1 MQSLY
6 GLVTSTAEPIPLHGV
21 KVEGDILGRAARVRV
36 TQRFKNQETEAVE
49 AVYRFPLPEA
59 AAVSGFK
66 ARIDGRVI
74 TGKVEERE
82 KAFEIYDKAIA
93 GGHGGYLLDQERPNI
108 FTLSVGNLKPGS
120 EAVIEIEFVTL
131 LDVEGSRIRFCLPTA
146 ISPRYVPKG
155 MPDKDGVPETD
166 RIHPTYAPDVPYGL
180 SISID
185 IHDGREV
192 AALESPS
199 HAIQVD
205 LARDP
210 VRVQFSAR
218 SVKMDRDFILYVTPR
233 ERESASRAYRVRTD
247 DGTFLQLDLLVSAG
261 EDGSEM
267 ESHPG
272 KSRGRALAGPG
283 KAGRR
288 TNRDP
293 RREIIFLLDCSG
305 SMTGDSIKEAK
316 RALEICLKGMEM
328 GTVFNL
334 CRFGSTH
341 EFLFEKPAVYTSRT
355 CQRALKYL
363 EGTDAD
369 LGGTEVLSPLKAI
382 CAHEP
387 GKLSRGRDIVLI
399 TDGEVGNEAQ
409 VIGLVES
416 HNPTTRVFALGIGAG
431 PNEHLVKGLARAGR
445 GRASFIFPGERIEPK
460 VLSVFG
466 DLMQPVL
473 DHPVISWG
481 GRSAEQAP
489 DLPTIFLDRPIT
501 IFARCSDGALSRGKV
516 TLKGKIDGRERRWE
530 IQVVDADPKGLS
542 VPVLWARE
550 RIRDLESDGPAA
562 VRGSGQAER
571 KLGRRNKEIV
581 AISKQY
587 GLISGLTSFVAVEER
602 KQKDKATGK
611 IVVRKVPTLV
621 TVGWHGMGGL
631 LGRRGGARPSLT
643 HFMMS
648 SPEDSSWDRFC
659 SDSFNIGI
667 PPKHPPTLE
676 RVRMLTKLSRPR
688 RLSAEERR
696 AERRTDLLT
705 GILTFQR
712 ADGGF
717 ELNGAV
723 LTSLGIK
730 LEDLESI
737 AKTIKASGRVNRLR
751 VLCTALVMK
760 VLALHFGAER
770 SRWNGVT
777 GKSQTWLRKV
787 VVDSRP
793 MIGKQGILDW
803 AEEFAAKQVKIKW

>member
-1 MQSLY
+1 
-6 GLVTSTAEPIPLHGV
+6 
-21 KVEGDILGRAARVRV
+21 
-36 TQRFKNQETEAVE
+36 VE

-82 KAFEIYDKAIA
+82 RAFEIYDKAIA

-120 EAVIEIEFVTL
+120 EAMIEIEFVTL
-131 LDVEGSRIRFCLPTA
+131 LDVEGSRIRLCLPTA

-205 LARDP
+205 LAKDP

-233 ERESASRAYRVRTD
+233 EREAASRAYRVRTD

-261 EDGSEM
+261 EEGSEM
-267 ESHPG
+267 ESSG
-272 KSRGRALAGPG
+272 RKSRGRALAGPG

-288 TNRDP
+288 TDRNL
-293 RREIIFLLDCSG
+293 RREIVFLLDCSG
-305 SMTGDSIKEAK
+305 SMAGDSIKEAK

-328 GTVFNL
+328 GTAFNL

-341 EFLFEKPAVYTSRT
+341 EFLFEEPAAYTSRT
-355 CQRALKYL
+355 CKAALKYL

-369 LGGTEVLSPLKAI
+369 LGGTEVLAPLETI
-382 CAHEP
+382 YAHEP

-399 TDGEVGNEAQ
+399 TDGEVSNEAQ

-416 HNPTTRVFALGIGAG
+416 HN

-445 GRASFIFPGERIEPK
+445 GRASLIFPGERIEPK

-473 DHPVISWG
+473 DYPVISWG
-481 GRSAEQAP
+481 GISAEQAP

-501 IFARCSDGALSRGKV
+501 IFARCSDGALSRGKLA
-516 TLKGKIDGRERRWE
+516 LKGKIDGRERRWE

-550 RIRDLESDGPAA
+550 RIRDLESDGTAA
-562 VRGSGQAER
+562 VRGSGQSER
-571 KLGRRNKEIV
+571 KLGRRNKEIT

-587 GLISGLTSFVAVEER
+587 GLISGLTSFVAIEER

-621 TVGWHGMGGL
+621 TVGWHGMGDL
-631 LGRRGGARPSLT
+631 LGRREGARPSLAS
-643 HFMMS
+643 FMALS
-648 SPEDSSWDRFC
+648 TEDSIHPRPRSLGTVRCLMGYID
-659 SDSFNIGI
+659 I
-667 PPKHPPTLE
+667 PA
-676 RVRMLTKLSRPR
+676 R

-696 AERRTDLLT
+696 EERRTNLLT

-717 ELNGAV
+717 ELNGAI
-723 LTSLGIK
+723 LKSLGIK
-730 LEDLESI
+730 LDDLESI

-751 VLCTALVMK
+751 VVCTALVLK

-770 SRWNGVT
+770 PRWNGVT
-777 GKSQTWLRKV
+777 GKSQRWLRKV
-787 VVDSRP
+787 MADSRP
-793 MIGKQGILDW
+793 TIGKQGILDW
-803 AEEFAAKQVKIKW
+803 AEDFAAKQVKIKW